1 MAREPQ
7 NNFGGDVEFE
17 DKVVNLNR
25 VAKVVKGGRRFA
37 FSALVV
43 VGNRN
48 GRVGIGTGK
57 AREVP
62 DAIRKATERARQNLV
77 TVPIVDGTL
86 PHEVLGHTGAGRV
99 MLRPAGAGT
108 GVIAGSSIKAVM
120 ELAGVSNVITKC
132 IGSNNPHNMMRA
144 TLTPLP
150 SCGPSKRWLVVVARP
165 SKRFADRR
173 HMLRVTQKRSLIG
186 RPQNQRQS
194 VKALGLRRIG
204 HTVDVVD
211 NDSTRG
217 LVMKVQHLVD
227 VEVIAD

>member
-1 MAREPQ
+1 MAREAQ
-7 NNFGGDVEFE
+7 TNFGGDAEFE

-77 TVPIVDGTL
+77 SVPIVDGTL
-86 PHEVLGHTGAGRV
+86 PLEVLGHTGAGRV

-120 ELAGVSNVITKC
+120 ELAGVHNVITKC

-144 TLTPLP
+144 TFDAIAQLR
-150 SCGPSKRWLVVVARP
+150 SIEEVAR
-165 SKRFADRR
+165 RR
-173 HMLRVTQKRSLIG
+173 GK
-186 RPQNQRQS
+186 
-194 VKALGLRRIG
+194 
-204 HTVDVVD
+204 TVEEI
-211 NDSTRG
+211 RG
-217 LVMKVQHLVD
+217 
-227 VEVIAD
+227 

>member
-7 NNFGGDVEFE
+7 NNFGGDAEFE

-144 TLTPLP
+144 TFDAIAQLR
-150 SCGPSKRWLVVVARP
+150 SIEEVAR
-165 SKRFADRR
+165 RR
-173 HMLRVTQKRSLIG
+173 GK
-186 RPQNQRQS
+186 
-194 VKALGLRRIG
+194 
-204 HTVDVVD
+204 TVEEI
-211 NDSTRG
+211 RG
-217 LVMKVQHLVD
+217 
-227 VEVIAD
+227 

>member
-7 NNFGGDVEFE
+7 NNFGGDAEFE

-120 ELAGVSNVITKC
+120 ELAGVNNVITKC
-132 IGSNNPHNMMRA
+132 LGSNNPHNMMRA
-144 TLTPLP
+144 TFDAIAQLR
-150 SCGPSKRWLVVVARP
+150 SIEEVAR
-165 SKRFADRR
+165 RR
-173 HMLRVTQKRSLIG
+173 GK
-186 RPQNQRQS
+186 
-194 VKALGLRRIG
+194 
-204 HTVDVVD
+204 TVEEI
-211 NDSTRG
+211 RG
-217 LVMKVQHLVD
+217 
-227 VEVIAD
+227 

>member
-7 NNFGGDVEFE
+7 NNFGGGDNPEFE

-48 GRVGIGTGK
+48 GRVGIGMGK

-77 TVPIVDGTL
+77 SVPITDGTI

-132 IGSNNPHNMMRA
+132 IGSNNPNNMMRA
-144 TLTPLP
+144 TFDAIAQLR
-150 SCGPSKRWLVVVARP
+150 SVEEVAR
-165 SKRFADRR
+165 RR
-173 HMLRVTQKRSLIG
+173 GK
-186 RPQNQRQS
+186 
-194 VKALGLRRIG
+194 
-204 HTVDVVD
+204 TVEEI
-211 NDSTRG
+211 RG
-217 LVMKVQHLVD
+217 
-227 VEVIAD
+227 

>member
-7 NNFGGDVEFE
+7 NNFGGDAEFE

-43 VGNRN
+43 VGNRT

-144 TLTPLP
+144 TFDAIAQLR
-150 SCGPSKRWLVVVARP
+150 SIEEVAR
-165 SKRFADRR
+165 RR
-173 HMLRVTQKRSLIG
+173 GK
-186 RPQNQRQS
+186 
-194 VKALGLRRIG
+194 
-204 HTVDVVD
+204 TVEEI
-211 NDSTRG
+211 RG
-217 LVMKVQHLVD
+217 
-227 VEVIAD
+227 

>member
-1 MAREPQ
+1 MPLFLWPCCSR
-7 NNFGGDVEFE
+7 NHDNKITIDINFFIKFE

-48 GRVGIGTGK
+48 GRVGIGMGK

-77 TVPIVDGTL
+77 SVPVTEGTI

-99 MLRPAGAGT
+99 MLRPAGPGT

-132 IGSNNPHNMMRA
+132 IGSNNPNNMMRA
-144 TLTPLP
+144 TFDAIAQLR
-150 SCGPSKRWLVVVARP
+150 SIEEVAR
-165 SKRFADRR
+165 RR
-173 HMLRVTQKRSLIG
+173 GK
-186 RPQNQRQS
+186 
-194 VKALGLRRIG
+194 
-204 HTVDVVD
+204 TVEEI
-211 NDSTRG
+211 RG
-217 LVMKVQHLVD
+217 
-227 VEVIAD
+227 

>member
-7 NNFGGDVEFE
+7 NNFGGDAEFE

-99 MLRPAGAGT
+99 VLRPAGAGT

-144 TLTPLP
+144 TFDAIAQLR
-150 SCGPSKRWLVVVARP
+150 SIEEVAR
-165 SKRFADRR
+165 RR
-173 HMLRVTQKRSLIG
+173 GK
-186 RPQNQRQS
+186 
-194 VKALGLRRIG
+194 
-204 HTVDVVD
+204 TVEEI
-211 NDSTRG
+211 RG
-217 LVMKVQHLVD
+217 
-227 VEVIAD
+227 

>member
-7 NNFGGDVEFE
+7 NNFGGDAEFE
-17 DKVVNLNR
+17 DNVVNLNR

-144 TLTPLP
+144 TFDAIAQLR
-150 SCGPSKRWLVVVARP
+150 SIEEVAR
-165 SKRFADRR
+165 RR
-173 HMLRVTQKRSLIG
+173 GK
-186 RPQNQRQS
+186 
-194 VKALGLRRIG
+194 
-204 HTVDVVD
+204 TVEEI
-211 NDSTRG
+211 RG
-217 LVMKVQHLVD
+217 
-227 VEVIAD
+227 

>member
-1 MAREPQ
+1 MARESQ
-7 NNFGGDVEFE
+7 NNFGGDSEFE

-77 TVPIVDGTL
+77 TVPIVEGTL

-144 TLTPLP
+144 TFDAIAQLR
-150 SCGPSKRWLVVVARP
+150 SIEDVAR
-165 SKRFADRR
+165 RR
-173 HMLRVTQKRSLIG
+173 GK
-186 RPQNQRQS
+186 
-194 VKALGLRRIG
+194 
-204 HTVDVVD
+204 TVEEI
-211 NDSTRG
+211 RG
-217 LVMKVQHLVD
+217 
-227 VEVIAD
+227 

>member
-1 MAREPQ
+1 MACEPQ
-7 NNFGGDVEFE
+7 NNFGGDAEFE

-120 ELAGVSNVITKC
+120 ELAGVNNVITKC

-144 TLTPLP
+144 TFDAIAQLR
-150 SCGPSKRWLVVVARP
+150 SIEEVAR
-165 SKRFADRR
+165 RR
-173 HMLRVTQKRSLIG
+173 GK
-186 RPQNQRQS
+186 
-194 VKALGLRRIG
+194 
-204 HTVDVVD
+204 TVEEI
-211 NDSTRG
+211 RG
-217 LVMKVQHLVD
+217 
-227 VEVIAD
+227 

>member
-7 NNFGGDVEFE
+7 NNFVEFE

-77 TVPIVDGTL
+77 SVPIVDGTL

-144 TLTPLP
+144 TFDAIAQLR
-150 SCGPSKRWLVVVARP
+150 SVEEVAR
-165 SKRFADRR
+165 RR
-173 HMLRVTQKRSLIG
+173 GK
-186 RPQNQRQS
+186 
-194 VKALGLRRIG
+194 
-204 HTVDVVD
+204 TVEEI
-211 NDSTRG
+211 RG
-217 LVMKVQHLVD
+217 
-227 VEVIAD
+227 

>member
-7 NNFGGDVEFE
+7 TNFGGDAEFE

-120 ELAGVSNVITKC
+120 ELAGVNNVITKC

-144 TLTPLP
+144 TFDAIAQLR
-150 SCGPSKRWLVVVARP
+150 SIEEVAR
-165 SKRFADRR
+165 RR
-173 HMLRVTQKRSLIG
+173 GK
-186 RPQNQRQS
+186 
-194 VKALGLRRIG
+194 
-204 HTVDVVD
+204 TVEEI
-211 NDSTRG
+211 RG
-217 LVMKVQHLVD
+217 
-227 VEVIAD
+227 

>member
-7 NNFGGDVEFE
+7 NNFGADAEFE
-17 DKVVNLNR
+17 DKVINLNR

-48 GRVGIGTGK
+48 GRVGIGLGK

-77 TVPIVDGTL
+77 TVPIVDGSL
-86 PHEVLGHTGAGRV
+86 PHEVLGHTGSGRV

-120 ELAGVSNVITKC
+120 ELAGVNNVITKC

-144 TLTPLP
+144 TFDAIAQLR
-150 SCGPSKRWLVVVARP
+150 SIEDVAR
-165 SKRFADRR
+165 RR
-173 HMLRVTQKRSLIG
+173 GK
-186 RPQNQRQS
+186 
-194 VKALGLRRIG
+194 
-204 HTVDVVD
+204 TVDEI
-211 NDSTRG
+211 RG
-217 LVMKVQHLVD
+217 
-227 VEVIAD
+227 

>member
-7 NNFGGDVEFE
+7 NNFGGDAEFE

-120 ELAGVSNVITKC
+120 ELAGVNNVITKC

-144 TLTPLP
+144 TFDAIAQLR
-150 SCGPSKRWLVVVARP
+150 SIEEVAR
-165 SKRFADRR
+165 RR
-173 HMLRVTQKRSLIG
+173 GK
-186 RPQNQRQS
+186 
-194 VKALGLRRIG
+194 
-204 HTVDVVD
+204 TVEEI
-211 NDSTRG
+211 RG
-217 LVMKVQHLVD
+217 
-227 VEVIAD
+227 

>member
-1 MAREPQ
+1 MVTRPLPRSRWARRSLRPQRTVGSRRSSLIVTDLSTTAVWLRLLKGACDAGLEFQSITMARANPQ
-7 NNFGGDVEFE
+7 NNFGGDAEFE

-25 VAKVVKGGRRFA
+25 AAKVVKGGRRFA

-144 TLTPLP
+144 TFDAIAQLR
-150 SCGPSKRWLVVVARP
+150 SIEEVAR
-165 SKRFADRR
+165 RR
-173 HMLRVTQKRSLIG
+173 GK
-186 RPQNQRQS
+186 
-194 VKALGLRRIG
+194 
-204 HTVDVVD
+204 TVEEI
-211 NDSTRG
+211 RG
-217 LVMKVQHLVD
+217 
-227 VEVIAD
+227 

>member
-1 MAREPQ
+1 MARESQ
-7 NNFGGDVEFE
+7 NNFGGDAEFE

-77 TVPIVDGTL
+77 TVPIVEGTL

-144 TLTPLP
+144 TFDAIAQLR
-150 SCGPSKRWLVVVARP
+150 SIEEVAR
-165 SKRFADRR
+165 RR
-173 HMLRVTQKRSLIG
+173 GK
-186 RPQNQRQS
+186 
-194 VKALGLRRIG
+194 
-204 HTVDVVD
+204 TVEEI
-211 NDSTRG
+211 RG
-217 LVMKVQHLVD
+217 
-227 VEVIAD
+227 

>member
-7 NNFGGDVEFE
+7 NNFGGDAEFE

-144 TLTPLP
+144 TFDAIAQLR
-150 SCGPSKRWLVVVARP
+150 SIEEVAR
-165 SKRFADRR
+165 RR
-173 HMLRVTQKRSLIG
+173 GK
-186 RPQNQRQS
+186 
-194 VKALGLRRIG
+194 
-204 HTVDVVD
+204 TVEQI
-211 NDSTRG
+211 RG
-217 LVMKVQHLVD
+217 
-227 VEVIAD
+227 

>member
-77 TVPIVDGTL
+77 SGPIVDGTL

-144 TLTPLP
+144 TFDAIAQLR
-150 SCGPSKRWLVVVARP
+150 SIEEVAR
-165 SKRFADRR
+165 RR
-173 HMLRVTQKRSLIG
+173 GK
-186 RPQNQRQS
+186 
-194 VKALGLRRIG
+194 
-204 HTVDVVD
+204 TVEEI
-211 NDSTRG
+211 RG
-217 LVMKVQHLVD
+217 
-227 VEVIAD
+227 

>member
-1 MAREPQ
+1 MLA
-7 NNFGGDVEFE
+7 
-17 DKVVNLNR
+17 NLR
-25 VAKVVKGGRRFA
+25 TTLAVTPSSKTRSSTSTALKVVKGGRRFA

-144 TLTPLP
+144 TLTPSH
-150 SCGPSKRWLVVVARP
+150 SC
-165 SKRFADRR
+165 DRS
-173 HMLRVTQKRSLIG
+173 KRSLAVAE
-186 RPQNQRQS
+186 RPSN
-194 VKALGLRRIG
+194 
-204 HTVDVVD
+204 
-211 NDSTRG
+211 
-217 LVMKVQHLVD
+217 
-227 VEVIAD
+227 IADRKIIMLALHKREASSVALRTSARA

>member
-1 MAREPQ
+1 MAREPK
-7 NNFGGDVEFE
+7 NNFGGDAEFE

-144 TLTPLP
+144 TFDAIAQLR
-150 SCGPSKRWLVVVARP
+150 SIEEVAR
-165 SKRFADRR
+165 RR
-173 HMLRVTQKRSLIG
+173 GK
-186 RPQNQRQS
+186 
-194 VKALGLRRIG
+194 
-204 HTVDVVD
+204 TVEEI
-211 NDSTRG
+211 RG
-217 LVMKVQHLVD
+217 
-227 VEVIAD
+227 